1 MREPGIGSDFKIK
14 IVDRSL
20 RHIER
25 CIQRVVAEV
34 VDMRLVPKAHMNG
47 GGDQHAIFHRSRSE
61 FAALGV
67 GAGIILRDV
76 FQPIASAA

>member
-47 GGDQHAIFHRSRSE
+47 GGDQHAICHRSRSE